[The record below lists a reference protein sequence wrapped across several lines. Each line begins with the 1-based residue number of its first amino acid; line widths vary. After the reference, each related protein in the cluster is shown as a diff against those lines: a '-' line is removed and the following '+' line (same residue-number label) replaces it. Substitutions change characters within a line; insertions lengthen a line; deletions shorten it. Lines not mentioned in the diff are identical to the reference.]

1 MHHHGNRGPP
11 SLHSHRKKRGEWSC
25 GDWKPLLE
33 SVLAECACVCLRR
46 ETGRR
51 TAALGSFLSIVFNLK
66 NPERSWRGGATMQGE
81 TLMQAL
87 NGKWCVQVLAC
98 CMGIKCQAVGF
109 SAVVWGAM
117 HWCVCGYMTDAQ
129 SRSQAFQ
136 ADFISTFCRQI
147 YYNIQGHMGSIL
159 VF

>member
-1 MHHHGNRGPP
+1 MGIE
-11 SLHSHRKKRGEWSC
+11 SL
-25 GDWKPLLE
+25 LLE

-109 SAVVWGAM
+109 SAVV
-117 HWCVCGYMTDAQ
+117 
-129 SRSQAFQ
+129 
-136 ADFISTFCRQI
+136 
-147 YYNIQGHMGSIL
+147 
-159 VF
+159 